1 MRIVDVNEFY
11 SPTGGGVRSY
21 LDRKM
26 AIMADLGHELI
37 VIAPGKENRVEERAG
52 GGKIIYVEAPRLPF
66 DHNYGIFWDAEPIV
80 SLLDEFDPDVVECSS
95 PWRPAWIVAGWKG
108 RAVKAFFMHNDNVES
123 YPKRWFGTVAS
134 PERIERAFAWYS
146 RYMGRFLEQ
155 FDTVVSNGPALVKR
169 MAERGVRVDAAVDLG
184 IERQHFSPSLR
195 SETLRRALLAQ
206 CDLPEDGHLL
216 LGVGRHHREKRW
228 DMVID
233 AVERA
238 GAHMP
243 VGLVLIGHGVQ
254 TKALERQVAG
264 SPHIRLFKPVYDR
277 ARMAQIM
284 ASCDA
289 YIHGCDTET
298 FGLVVSEAL
307 ASGAP
312 LIVPEEGGAF
322 EVSRPHFAE
331 TFAANDARSCAD
343 AIERLFSRDQAM
355 LRRAAAVAARTVVS
369 DRDHAIALVEH
380 YAKEIAARS
389 ALAA

>member
-1 MRIVDVNEFY
+1 MRIVDVNEYY
-11 SPTGGGVRSY
+11 SPTGGGVRTY

-26 AIMADLGHELI
+26 AILADLGHELI
-37 VIAPGKENRVEERAG
+37 VIAPGQESRVEERAG
-52 GGKIIYVEAPRLPF
+52 GGKVIYVEAPRLPF
-66 DHNYGIFWDAEPIV
+66 DHNYGMFWNAEPII
-80 SLLDEFDPDVVECSS
+80 SLLDELDPDVVECSS

-108 RAVKAFFMHNDNVES
+108 RALKAFFMHNDNVES

-146 RYMGRFLEQ
+146 RYMGRFLAQ

-169 MAERGVRVDAAVDLG
+169 MAERGVRIDAAIDLG
-184 IERQHFSPSLR
+184 IEREHFSPALRCESLR
-195 SETLRRALLAQ
+195 SALLAQ
-206 CDLPEDGHLL
+206 CDLPADGHLL

-238 GAHMP
+238 GSHMP
-243 VGLVLIGHGVQ
+243 VGLILIGHGVQ

-277 ARMAQIM
+277 GRMAQIM

-289 YIHGCDTET
+289 YIHGADTET

-312 LIVPEEGGAF
+312 LIVPDAGGAF
-322 EVSRPHFAE
+322 EVARPWFAE
-331 TFAANDARSCAD
+331 TFASSDAKSCAE
-343 AIERLFSRDQAM
+343 AIERFFQRDQAV
-355 LRRAAAVAARTVVS
+355 LRRAAAVAADTVMS
-369 DRDHAIALVEH
+369 DRDHAVALVDH
-380 YAKEIAARS
+380 YAKAIAARA